1 MSELA
6 ERFILPSVEYVLAG
20 MGEVNSMANWIVP
33 TIGIVGVT
41 ATAFYFWYANM
52 YRGSVRMENPSFITL
67 GYEPRKPDGRPTQEE
82 IVTAAHLSSTGKR
95 GHKIQSLDVKV
106 SCEERSQVFDIW
118 RYGDD
123 MVAGGMNVNDAG
135 VTAKH
140 HFNHQKDMADLG
152 FLPGQYEL
160 EVRAYVVGSKP
171 TSLLKVKLG
180 VPDDPRLSNPT
191 PSYKVWFNWR
201 PESKS
206 YSTHVEEL

>member
-1 MSELA
+1 
-6 ERFILPSVEYVLAG
+6 
-20 MGEVNSMANWIVP
+20 
-33 TIGIVGVT
+33 
-41 ATAFYFWYANM
+41 
-52 YRGSVRMENPSFITL
+52 MEKPSFITL
-67 GYEPRKPDGRPTQEE
+67 GYEPGKPDGHPRQEE

-95 GHKIQSLDVKV
+95 GRKIQSMDVIV

-123 MVAGGMNVNDAG
+123 MVEGGLNVNDAG

-140 HFNHQKDMADLG
+140 HFNHQKGMADLG

-160 EVRAYVVGSKP
+160 EVRAYVVGIKHS

-180 VPDDPRLSNPT
+180 VPDDPRLSNPS

-201 PESKS
+201 PENQS
-206 YSTHVEEL
+206 YYAHIEEL